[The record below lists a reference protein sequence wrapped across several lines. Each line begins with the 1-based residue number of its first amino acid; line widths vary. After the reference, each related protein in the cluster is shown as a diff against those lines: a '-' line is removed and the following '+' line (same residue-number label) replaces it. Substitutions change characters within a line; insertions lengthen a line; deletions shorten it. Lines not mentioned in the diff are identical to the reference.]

1 MAKTKLY
8 VPDRYA
14 DKKVEKKV
22 EKEETPEL
30 QVSDAYTEENKR
42 VLDPS
47 LLKKSAKERI
57 PQPTGYRVVV
67 MPFQGFEK
75 SKGGIV
81 IPDETRERE
90 SLATVVAY
98 VVTLGP
104 DAYKDK
110 KKFPHGAYCKEGEW
124 VIISKYAGTRIKL
137 ADGEIRILNDDE
149 ILGTILEP
157 TDVFTI

>member
-22 EKEETPEL
+22 EKEEKPEL

-57 PQPTGYRVVV
+57 PQPTGYRVATRYPV
-67 MPFQGFEK
+67 GC
-75 SKGGIV
+75 GILSFA
-81 IPDETRERE
+81 DFLRRLG
-90 SLATVVAY
+90 SS
-98 VVTLGP
+98 TLL
-104 DAYKDK
+104 
-110 KKFPHGAYCKEGEW
+110 FSS
-124 VIISKYAGTRIKL
+124 V
-137 ADGEIRILNDDE
+137 
-149 ILGTILEP
+149 
-157 TDVFTI
+157 